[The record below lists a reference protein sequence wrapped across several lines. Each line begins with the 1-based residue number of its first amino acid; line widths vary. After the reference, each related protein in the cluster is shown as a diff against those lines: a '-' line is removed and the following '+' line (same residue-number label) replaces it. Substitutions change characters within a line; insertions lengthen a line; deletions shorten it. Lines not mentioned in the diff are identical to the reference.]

1 MMSKTYQVR
10 PSEII
15 GIKDDEYTSFC
26 FDEACAFFLSELS
39 ENKSPHFN
47 DDEMSNPTLT
57 KLVTGLM

>member
-15 GIKDDEYTSFC
+15 GIVDDIYTAYC

-39 ENKSPHFN
+39 ENKQPHFKE
-47 DDEMSNPTLT
+47 DEKSNPTLD
-57 KLVTGLM
+57 KLVAGLL